1 MPNCGRGWT
10 SSWGVLHSCS
20 VKCSATFLKIL
31 GQGHLRP
38 GHRVRSSDP
47 TSEKKL
53 SNRVTATVVER
64 KISNFQ
70 DLVYYQVPAACLS
83 RIFLYWWPIVRSI
96 VWPPLYKS
104 MGEKLKCLK
113 HFKQICSNRSEPC
126 SIRLLLMT
134 SVQLCIS
141 DPWKG
146 HLRSNNDIVRTMYVF
161 AYNFW
166 LDWELR

>member
-1 MPNCGRGWT
+1 MHN
-10 SSWGVLHSCS
+10 CS

-31 GQGHLRP
+31 GQGHLRS

-47 TSEKKL
+47 TSEKTFPSRHGHSGGEKVLKL
-53 SNRVTATVVER
+53 SGFGLLPSTCSLF
-64 KISNFQ
+64 ISDIFYIG
-70 DLVYYQVPAACLS
+70 DL
-83 RIFLYWWPIVRSI
+83 RSGQLCDLPFI
-96 VWPPLYKS
+96 SQWGINSNASNTY
-104 MGEKLKCLK
+104 
-113 HFKQICSNRSEPC
+113 QICSNRSEPW

-134 SVQLCIS
+134 SVQLCIC

-166 LDWELR
+166 LD